1 MSGIKVKAITF
12 LAPADF
18 AAPGALDGVV
28 ENARLLAD
36 TLYLER
42 EGLPGN
48 LSALSQ
54 RIIALAPLA
63 ASDTRSAAEL
73 MACIVN
79 INRLLLVWPALKTAE
94 ASKRHGANGG
104 CRHKKRKWAKAV
116 AKRLASTRH
125 ASAESAWQALPSA
138 DNPWL
143 FEADE
148 FDFEVYIDGDSVIA
162 VDDNSRKEL
171 GSLKKSTFLKIYYRP
186 ARKAGR

>member
-1 MSGIKVKAITF
+1 MSGIKVKAMTF
-12 LAPADF
+12 PAPADL

-36 TLYLER
+36 TLHLER

-63 ASDTRSAAEL
+63 ASDARSAAEL

-104 CRHKKRKWAKAV
+104 GRDKNAHGQKQPLK
-116 AKRLASTRH
+116 
-125 ASAESAWQALPSA
+125 
-138 DNPWL
+138 
-143 FEADE
+143 
-148 FDFEVYIDGDSVIA
+148 DSPA
-162 VDDNSRKEL
+162 Q
-171 GSLKKSTFLKIYYRP
+171 GMP
-186 ARKAGR
+186 ARNQPGRRYPAPINHGCSRRTNSTSRSMSTATA

>member
-1 MSGIKVKAITF
+1 MSGIKVKAMTF
-12 LAPADF
+12 PAPADL

-36 TLYLER
+36 TLHLER

-63 ASDTRSAAEL
+63 ASDARSAAEL

-79 INRLLLVWPALKTAE
+79 INQLLLVWPALKTAE

-104 CRHKKRKWAKAV
+104 GRDKKRTWAEAA

-138 DNPWL
+138 DKPWL
-143 FEADE
+143 FEADKL
-148 FDFEVYIDGDSVIA
+148 DFEVYVDGDSVIA
-162 VDDNSRKEL
+162 VDDNSRKEV